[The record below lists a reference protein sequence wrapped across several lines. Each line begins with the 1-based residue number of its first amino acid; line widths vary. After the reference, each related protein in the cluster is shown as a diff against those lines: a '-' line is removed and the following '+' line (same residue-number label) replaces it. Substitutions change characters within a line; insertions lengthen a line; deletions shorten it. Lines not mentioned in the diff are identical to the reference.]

1 MENIEQLNELQIENQ
16 ALPSGEKLIFDP
28 RTLSSLVNSLTIL
41 NIAGNNLDSI
51 SEIGS
56 LKNLEDLNASNNL
69 LNDMKEMSILLK
81 CWPKLKKVNLSGN
94 PLCLKNKYRERII
107 VLAPN
112 IQMLDDKEIQELSRQ
127 FLQNW
132 KISKEMSKNRVESTE
147 YHTESFP
154 RAELPPINNLNQ
166 MPTYVMPGNFLN
178 KNLIPEKIRN
188 QYFIKW

>member
-1 MENIEQLNELQIENQ
+1 MEELNELQIENQ
-16 ALPSGEKLIFDP
+16 VLPSGEKLIFDP
-28 RTLSSLVNSLTIL
+28 RTLASLVHSLTIL
-41 NIAGNNLDSI
+41 NIAGNNLDTI

-81 CWPKLKKVNLSGN
+81 CWPKLKILNLSGN

-112 IQMLDDKEIQELSRQ
+112 IQSLDEKEIQEMSRQ

-132 KISKEMSKNRVESTE
+132 KMSKEVSKEASKNRIESGE
-147 YHTESFP
+147 YN
-154 RAELPPINNLNQ
+154 AEFFRQAEFPPINNLNQ
-166 MPTYVMPGNFLN
+166 MPTYVMPGKFWN
-178 KNLIPEKIRN
+178 KN
-188 QYFIKW
+188 